1 MTYKQLNKRITNY
14 LKNEYLQQAIMLT
27 APWGAGK
34 SHYIKNILIPHLHDV
49 GKKCVHISAHGIPSI
64 HELNRQLFLE
74 ANYMTNIANSAIAI
88 GGKILAK
95 TIAHKLSFDVTMS
108 EQDWDTIY
116 KSVDFTNTLL
126 IIEDA
131 ERAHMDIVELLS
143 YINLLCEQDGT
154 KVLLVSNEDEW
165 KQHDKYWQVKEKT
178 IYETIH
184 FEPELEDA
192 IKQISK
198 RYRTKMMQA
207 VLTKSHIKRLAYL
220 CKTYT
225 KQNLRTFIF
234 ACDKTQELF
243 NLFAEGNIPIEY
255 HNKVEIFECIIFMS
269 GRIAQGQQFQHETNS
284 SKAWKESTIDYPV
297 LYDFCLHFLQRGSID
312 ILSAAKTLNEKNQA
326 IRATGEWFEQDKDYC
341 KLCQTPWEDTTA
353 RQAIIL
359 RLQSRIQNAE
369 LHCSCFMKLAV
380 VFAVQCTELNI
391 NWDNTKQHME
401 RQVKSKA
408 DEISISRWESWT
420 PHPKDNWDEDTK
432 QVFQDIKTRL
442 LQSAKQL

>member
-1 MTYKQLNKRITNY
+1 MTYKQLNKRIINY
-14 LKNEYLQQAIMLT
+14 LENKYLQQAIMLT

-34 SHYIKNILIPHLHDV
+34 SYYIKNILMPHLSNV
-49 GKKCVHISAHGIPSI
+49 GKRYVHISAHGIPSI

-74 ANYMTNIANSAIAI
+74 ANYVTKIANSAFAI

-116 KSVDFTNTLL
+116 KSVDFTDTLL

-131 ERAHMDIVELLS
+131 ERAHMNIVELLS

-165 KQHDKYWQVKEKT
+165 KQCDKYWQVKEKT

-184 FEPELEDA
+184 FEPELEDT

-207 VLTKSHIKRLAYL
+207 VLTKSYINNLAYL

-243 NLFAEGNIPIEY
+243 SLFAESDIPIEDQ
-255 HNKVEIFECIIFMS
+255 NKVEILECIIFMS
-269 GRIAQGQQFQHETNS
+269 GHIAQGKSLQYETNNA
-284 SKAWKESTIDYPV
+284 KAWRDRTIDAPV
-297 LYDFCLHFLQRGSID
+297 WYDFCLHFLQRGSLD
-312 ILSAAKTLNEKNQA
+312 VLSAAKTLTEKNQA
-326 IRATGEWFEQDKDYC
+326 IRATGEWFEQDKDYR
-341 KLCQTPWEDTTA
+341 KLCQTSWEDKTT

-359 RLQSRIQNAE
+359 RLQSRVQNTE

-380 VFAVQCTELNI
+380 VFSVQCTELNI
-391 NWDNTKQHME
+391 NWDDTKQYME
-401 RQVKSKA
+401 RQIQGKIN
-408 DEISISRWESWT
+408 EIHISRWEAWT
-420 PHPKDNWDEDTK
+420 PHPADNWGEDTK
-432 QVFQDIKTRL
+432 QIFQNIKTRL